1 MRRNIIE
8 IDEEKCTGCGLCIRD
23 CAEGALALVDG
34 KARLIRDSYCDGLGA
49 CLGACPEGALTVI
62 QREAPAFDEEAAMEA
77 LRHRTA
83 DATPGSGLCPGARP
97 TGMPEQPFPKGLTPL
112 QTSPAANWP
121 IQLRLVP
128 ADAPFLQ
135 RARLLIAADCTAFA
149 QPELLARHL
158 SGRALLI
165 ACPKLDDTSSYVEKL
180 AQIFRTRHIQD
191 ILVLHM
197 AVPCCTGLA
206 ALVDAALRTSG
217 KNIPLTN
224 EKVPLRGA

>member
-1 MRRNIIE
+1 MQRNIIE

-62 QREAPAFDEEAAMEA
+62 RREAPAFDEQAVMEA
-77 LRHRTA
+77 LRRRTTA
-83 DATPGSGLCPGARP
+83 AAGSGLCPGARP
-97 TGMPEQPFPKGLTPL
+97 SEAPEQPFPQGLTPL
-112 QTSPAANWP
+112 QTPSAANWP

-128 ADAPFLQ
+128 VDAPFLQ

-149 QPELLARHL
+149 QPELLAQRL
-158 SGRALLI
+158 PGRTLLI
-165 ACPKLDDTSSYVEKL
+165 ACPKLDDTSTYVEKL
-180 AQIFRTRHIQD
+180 AQIFRTRDIRD

-197 AVPCCTGLA
+197 TVPCCTGLA
-206 ALVDAALRTSG
+206 ALVEAALRTSG
-217 KNIPLTN
+217 REIPVTK
-224 EKVPLRGA
+224 EKVPPRRA